1 MVLVMLLMPVL
12 PLLLLLLLRH
22 EMKLGPARKRSPAGC
37 SSVRMFVPLVLL
49 LVLMMKVV
57 LRMQVGAS
65 TGDG

>member
-1 MVLVMLLMPVL
+1 MVL

-37 SSVRMFVPLVLL
+37 SSVRMFVPLVLVLL